1 MVARNEQQRKVSG
14 MKKWMKPSKFEWMS
28 FLMIMPLLCI
38 LLNHLLFGDRQWK
51 DEKIWLYSF
60 PVIYIQGFVSWYLHI
75 LVMHW
80 LRVVFPNMKETGL
93 RLTLLAIS
101 HITLISLTYIC
112 LFHAYD
118 ATNFLGY
125 ELHQGK
131 LNFALYTG
139 FGLTMVATSMW
150 EVEYTFRQ
158 WKESVTEKERLQQLT
173 LEQEFETLKSQ
184 VNPHFLF
191 NCFNT
196 LSSLIVEDRKQAEV
210 FLDELSKVYR
220 YLLRNNED
228 GLSSLQTELK
238 FIQSYYRLLRTR
250 HGEAV
255 QLSIETDKKYD
266 HYLIP
271 SLTLQL
277 LVENAV
283 KHNVLSKNKPL
294 VIDIF
299 TTAGTKLI
307 VSNNL
312 QLRTIKVP
320 SNKIGLEN
328 IKTKFE
334 LLNQHGFQVLKDHKT
349 FSVVLPLIWNKVAGE
364 KILPLELK
372 NS

>member
-1 MVARNEQQRKVSG
+1 
-14 MKKWMKPSKFEWMS
+14 MKQWMKPTKLEWIS
-28 FLMIMPLLCI
+28 FFTAMPLLCI
-38 LLNHLLFGDRQWK
+38 LLNHLLFGERQWK
-51 DEKIWLYSF
+51 DDDIWLYSF
-60 PVIYIQGFVSWYLHI
+60 PVIYIQGFCSWYLHK

-80 LRVVFPNMKETGL
+80 LRVALPSMNQTGL
-93 RLTLLAIS
+93 RLTILGLA
-101 HITLISLTYIC
+101 HLTLISLTYIA
-112 LFHAYD
+112 LFYTYNTTH
-118 ATNFLGY
+118 FLGY
-125 ELHQGK
+125 K
-131 LNFALYTG
+131 LDTTRLAYALYSG

-150 EVEYTFRQ
+150 EADYTFKQ
-158 WKESVTEKERLQQLT
+158 WKHSLTEKEKLQQLT
-173 LEQEFETLKSQ
+173 IQQEFETLKSQ

-196 LSSLIVEDRKQAEV
+196 LSSLIAEDRKQAEV
-210 FLDELSKVYR
+210 FLNELSKVYR

-228 GLSSLQTELK
+228 GLTNLQTELR

-266 HYLIP
+266 HYLLP
-271 SLTLQL
+271 SLSLQM

-299 TTAGTKLI
+299 TTAGNKLV

-312 QLRTIKVP
+312 QLRTLKAP
-320 SNKIGLEN
+320 SNKIGLDN
-328 IKTKFE
+328 IKAKYE
-334 LLNQHGFQVLKDHKT
+334 LLSQTGFQILKDQKT
-349 FSVVLPLIWNKVAGE
+349 FSVVLPLIWNKTADE
-364 KILPLELK
+364 KIVSLELK

>member
-1 MVARNEQQRKVSG
+1 MVTRYEQHRKVSG
-14 MKKWMKPSKFEWMS
+14 MKQWMKPTKFEWVS
-28 FLMIMPLLCI
+28 FLTIMPLLCI
-38 LLNHLLFGDRQWK
+38 LLNHLLFGARQWK

-80 LRVVFPNMKETGL
+80 LRVVFPNMKESGL

-125 ELHQGK
+125 QLQQGN

-139 FGLTMVATSMW
+139 LGLTMVATSMW

-158 WKESVTEKERLQQLT
+158 WKASVTEKERLQQLT

-220 YLLRNNED
+220 
-228 GLSSLQTELK
+228 
-238 FIQSYYRLLRTR
+238 
-250 HGEAV
+250 
-255 QLSIETDKKYD
+255 
-266 HYLIP
+266 
-271 SLTLQL
+271 
-277 LVENAV
+277 
-283 KHNVLSKNKPL
+283 
-294 VIDIF
+294 
-299 TTAGTKLI
+299 
-307 VSNNL
+307 
-312 QLRTIKVP
+312 
-320 SNKIGLEN
+320 
-328 IKTKFE
+328 
-334 LLNQHGFQVLKDHKT
+334 
-349 FSVVLPLIWNKVAGE
+349 
-364 KILPLELK
+364 
-372 NS
+372 